1 MDRPRSFID
10 GHLGGF
16 HLLAI
21 VQEAALKSCVQCISG
36 LFKDISTWWPWG
48 AVSSVSPKFNFLISL
63 QCCFVIDSPCFFPP
77 TSCIGKPLPL
87 MDYGS
92 WGSLCLTSGALST
105 PLTAPGQALCISHL
119 DDFIH
124 HCWVSLCL
132 IWPVSKL
139 PSTWLLLQRTWRDI
153 HCPGIFVR
161 KVPRHLPGI
170 WLNFITCPVNSNF
183 NYNCII
189 L

>member
-1 MDRPRSFID
+1 MDIWVASTSWR
-10 GHLGGF
+10 L
-16 HLLAI
+16 
-21 VQEAALKSCVQCISG
+21 QEAALTSCVQCISG

-48 AVSSVSPKFNFLISL
+48 AVSSVSPKFNFLISS

-87 MDYGS
+87 TDYGS

-105 PLTAPGQALCISHL
+105 PPHCPRPGSLHLSPRWFHPPLLSVLVPHLACLQIALHMATAA
-119 DDFIH
+119 
-124 HCWVSLCL
+124 
-132 IWPVSKL
+132 K
-139 PSTWLLLQRTWRDI
+139 TWRDA
-153 HCPGIFVR
+153 HCPGTFVR

-183 NYNCII
+183 NYNCMI